1 MSNKKPF
8 SIHYLSSKRLR
19 QINFS
24 IRDFALFFVFL
35 LIISVGI
42 NYYLSINFSTDYYK
56 DKIEQA
62 EQEYSDVSQ
71 ELLDKINKMEREL
84 ALLEEKDSEM
94 RTYAALPPLDEDIKV
109 MGTGGSEE
117 ELNEDDSSTILDK
130 LRNTIDS
137 LSYTLDAQKNSYDII
152 FNKIKSNETM
162 YRHIP
167 SIMPVESAYLGSQ
180 YGYRT
185 DPIDGKRRMHSGLD
199 FPVNLNTDVV
209 ATGDGVVTKAQY
221 DSGWGRYIKIDHGYG
236 YETIYAHL
244 WKINVKKGQKV
255 KRGDKIGKSGNSG
268 RAAGF
273 HLHYEVHKN
282 NKTVDPLRSV
292 SYTHLTL
299 PTKA

>member
-1 MSNKKPF
+1 MNKNKF
-8 SIHYLSSKRLR
+8 SFQFLSSDRLH

-24 IRDFALFFVFL
+24 LSNFLIFFGVFIAALLVL
-35 LIISVGI
+35 
-42 NYYLSINFSTDYYK
+42 NYSLSLRFSEDYYK
-56 DKIEQA
+56 IKLEETDQK
-62 EQEYSDVSQ
+62 YSDVSQ
-71 ELLDKINKMEREL
+71 ELLDRITQLENEL
-84 ALLEEKDSEM
+84 KLIEEKDSEL
-94 RTYAALPPLDEDIKV
+94 RTYATLAPLSDDVKAQGV
-109 MGTGGSEE
+109 GGSEVDMN
-117 ELNEDDSSTILDK
+117 LNTADNSSIMFLK
-130 LRNTIDS
+130 EKVDS
-137 LSYTLDAQKNSYDII
+137 LAFAVNIQKDSFNTI
-152 FNKIKSNETM
+152 FNKIKSNEKM

-167 SIMPVESAYLGSQ
+167 SISPVKGYIGSK

-236 YETIYAHL
+236 YETVYAHL

-282 NKTVDPLRSV
+282 NKTVDPLN
-292 SYTHLTL
+292 YFFTGYID
-299 PTKA
+299 

>member
-1 MSNKKPF
+1 MNKKKF
-8 SIHYLSSKRLR
+8 SFQFLSSEKLH
-19 QINFS
+19 QVNFS
-24 IRDFALFFVFL
+24 ISNFLIFFTVFTVSF
-35 LIISVGI
+35 IAI
-42 NYYLSINFSTDYYK
+42 NYSLTQKFSDEYYK
-56 DKIEQA
+56 EKLKQTDEK
-62 EQEYSDVSQ
+62 YSAISQ
-71 ELLDKINKMEREL
+71 ELIDKISKLEQEL
-84 ALLEEKDSEM
+84 KLIEEKDSEL
-94 RTYAALPPLDEDIKV
+94 RTYATLAPLSDDVKAKGV
-109 MGTGGSEE
+109 GGSTIE
-117 ELNEDDSSTILDK
+117 DSSTEDLDGSSIMLLK
-130 LRNTIDS
+130 DRVDS
-137 LSYTLDAQKNSYDII
+137 LAFAVDIQKDSYNTI
-152 FNKIKSNETM
+152 FNKIKSNEKM
-162 YRHIP
+162 FRHIP
-167 SIMPVESAYLGSQ
+167 SIAPVKGYIGSR

-282 NKTVDPLRSV
+282 NKTVDPLR
-292 SYTHLTL
+292 YFFTGYID
-299 PTKA
+299 

>member
-1 MSNKKPF
+1 MNKNKF
-8 SIHYLSSKRLR
+8 SFQFLSSDRLH

-24 IRDFALFFVFL
+24 LSNFLISFGMFIAALL
-35 LIISVGI
+35 AL
-42 NYYLSINFSTDYYK
+42 NYSLSLRFSEDYYK
-56 DKIEQA
+56 IKLEETDQK
-62 EQEYSDVSQ
+62 YSEVSQ
-71 ELLDKINKMEREL
+71 ELLDRITQLENEL
-84 ALLEEKDSEM
+84 KLIEEKDSEL
-94 RTYAALPPLDEDIKV
+94 RTYATLAPLSDDVKAQGV
-109 MGTGGSEE
+109 GGSEVDM
-117 ELNEDDSSTILDK
+117 NKNAVDNSSIMFLK
-130 LRNTIDS
+130 EKVDS
-137 LSYTLDAQKNSYDII
+137 LAFAVNIQKDSFNTI
-152 FNKIKSNETM
+152 FNKIKSNEKM

-167 SIMPVESAYLGSQ
+167 SISPVKGYIGSR

-236 YETIYAHL
+236 YETVYAHL
-244 WKINVKKGQKV
+244 WKIDVKKGQKV

-282 NKTVDPLRSV
+282 NKTVDPLN
-292 SYTHLTL
+292 YFFTGYID
-299 PTKA
+299 

>member
-1 MSNKKPF
+1 MNKNKF
-8 SIHYLSSKRLR
+8 SFQFLSSDRLH

-24 IRDFALFFVFL
+24 LSNFLISFGVFIAVL
-35 LIISVGI
+35 LVL
-42 NYYLSINFSTDYYK
+42 NYSLSLRFSEDYYK
-56 DKIEQA
+56 IKLEETDQK
-62 EQEYSDVSQ
+62 YSEVSQ
-71 ELLDKINKMEREL
+71 ELLDRITQLENEL
-84 ALLEEKDSEM
+84 KLIEEKDSEL
-94 RTYAALPPLDEDIKV
+94 RTYATLAPMSDDVKAQGV
-109 MGTGGSEE
+109 GGSEVDLT
-117 ELNEDDSSTILDK
+117 LNTVDDSSIMLLK
-130 LRNTIDS
+130 EKVDS
-137 LSYTLDAQKNSYDII
+137 LAFAVNIQKDSYNTI
-152 FNKIKSNETM
+152 FNKIKSNEKM

-167 SIMPVESAYLGSQ
+167 SISPVKGYIGSK

-236 YETIYAHL
+236 YETVYAHL

-255 KRGDKIGKSGNSG
+255 KRGYKIGKSGNSG

-282 NKTVDPLRSV
+282 NKTVDPLN
-292 SYTHLTL
+292 YFFTGYID
-299 PTKA
+299 

>member
-1 MSNKKPF
+1 MNKNKF
-8 SIHYLSSKRLR
+8 SFQFLSSDRLH

-24 IRDFALFFVFL
+24 LTNFLTFFGVFIAALLVL
-35 LIISVGI
+35 
-42 NYYLSINFSTDYYK
+42 NYSLSQRFSKDYYK
-56 DKIEQA
+56 IKLEETDQK
-62 EQEYSDVSQ
+62 YSDVSQ
-71 ELLDKINKMEREL
+71 ELLDRITQLENEL
-84 ALLEEKDSEM
+84 KLIEEKDSEL
-94 RTYAALPPLDEDIKV
+94 RTYATLAPLSDDV
-109 MGTGGSEE
+109 RAQGVGGSEVDLT
-117 ELNEDDSSTILDK
+117 LNTVDDSSIMLLK
-130 LRNTIDS
+130 EKVDS
-137 LSYTLDAQKNSYDII
+137 LAFAVNIQKDSYNTI
-152 FNKIKSNETM
+152 FNKIKSNEKM

-167 SIMPVESAYLGSQ
+167 SISPVKGYIGSK

-236 YETIYAHL
+236 YETVYAHL

-282 NKTVDPLRSV
+282 NKTVDPLN
-292 SYTHLTL
+292 YFFTGYID
-299 PTKA
+299 

>member
-1 MSNKKPF
+1 MINKKKF
-8 SIHYLSSKRLR
+8 SFQFLSSEKLH
-19 QINFS
+19 QVNFS
-24 IRDFALFFVFL
+24 ISNFLIFFTVFTVSF
-35 LIISVGI
+35 IAI
-42 NYYLSINFSTDYYK
+42 NYSLTQKFSDEYYK
-56 DKIEQA
+56 EKLKQTDEK
-62 EQEYSDVSQ
+62 YSAISQ
-71 ELLDKINKMEREL
+71 ELIDKISKLEEEL
-84 ALLEEKDSEM
+84 KLIEEKDSEL
-94 RTYAALPPLDEDIKV
+94 RTYATLAPLSDDVKAKGV
-109 MGTGGSEE
+109 GGSTIE
-117 ELNEDDSSTILDK
+117 DSSTEDLDGSSIMLLK
-130 LRNTIDS
+130 DRVDS
-137 LSYTLDAQKNSYDII
+137 LAFAVDIQKDSYNTI
-152 FNKIKSNETM
+152 FNKIKSNEKM
-162 YRHIP
+162 FRHIP
-167 SIMPVESAYLGSQ
+167 SIAPVKGYIGSR

-282 NKTVDPLRSV
+282 NKTVDPLR
-292 SYTHLTL
+292 YFFTGYID
-299 PTKA
+299 

>member
-1 MSNKKPF
+1 MNKNKF
-8 SIHYLSSKRLR
+8 SFQFLSSDRLH

-24 IRDFALFFVFL
+24 LSNFLIFFGVFIAALLVL
-35 LIISVGI
+35 
-42 NYYLSINFSTDYYK
+42 NYSLSLRFSEDYYK
-56 DKIEQA
+56 IKLEETDQK
-62 EQEYSDVSQ
+62 YSEVSQ
-71 ELLDKINKMEREL
+71 ELLDRITQLENEL
-84 ALLEEKDSEM
+84 KLIEEKDSEL
-94 RTYAALPPLDEDIKV
+94 RTYATLAPLSDDVKAQGV
-109 MGTGGSEE
+109 GGSEVDR
-117 ELNEDDSSTILDK
+117 NENAVDNSSIMFLK
-130 LRNTIDS
+130 EKVDS
-137 LSYTLDAQKNSYDII
+137 LAFAVNIQKDSFNTI
-152 FNKIKSNETM
+152 FNKIKSNEKM

-167 SIMPVESAYLGSQ
+167 SISPVKGYIGSR

-209 ATGDGVVTKAQY
+209 ATGDGVVIKAQY

-236 YETIYAHL
+236 YETVYAHL

-282 NKTVDPLRSV
+282 NKTVDPLN
-292 SYTHLTL
+292 YFFTGYID
-299 PTKA
+299 

>member
-1 MSNKKPF
+1 MNKNKF
-8 SIHYLSSKRLR
+8 SFQFLSSDRLH

-24 IRDFALFFVFL
+24 LSNFLISFGIFIAALL
-35 LIISVGI
+35 AL
-42 NYYLSINFSTDYYK
+42 NYSLSLRFSEDYYK
-56 DKIEQA
+56 IKLEETDQK
-62 EQEYSDVSQ
+62 YSEVSQ
-71 ELLDKINKMEREL
+71 ELLDRITQLENEL
-84 ALLEEKDSEM
+84 KLIEEKDSEL
-94 RTYAALPPLDEDIKV
+94 RTYATLAPLSDDVKAQGV
-109 MGTGGSEE
+109 GGSEVDMN
-117 ELNEDDSSTILDK
+117 L
-130 LRNTIDS
+130 NTIDNSSIMFLKEKVDS
-137 LSYTLDAQKNSYDII
+137 LAFAVNIQKDSFNTI
-152 FNKIKSNETM
+152 FNKIKSNEKM

-167 SIMPVESAYLGSQ
+167 SISPVKGYIGSK

-236 YETIYAHL
+236 YETVYAHL

-282 NKTVDPLRSV
+282 NKTVDPLN
-292 SYTHLTL
+292 YFFTGYID
-299 PTKA
+299 

>member
-1 MSNKKPF
+1 MNKNKF
-8 SIHYLSSKRLR
+8 SFQFLSSDRLH

-24 IRDFALFFVFL
+24 LSNFLIFFGVFIAVL
-35 LIISVGI
+35 LVL
-42 NYYLSINFSTDYYK
+42 NYSLSLRFSEDYYK
-56 DKIEQA
+56 IKLEETDQK
-62 EQEYSDVSQ
+62 YSEVSQ
-71 ELLDKINKMEREL
+71 ELLDRITQLENEL
-84 ALLEEKDSEM
+84 KLIEEKDSEL
-94 RTYAALPPLDEDIKV
+94 RTYATLAPLSDDVKAQGV
-109 MGTGGSEE
+109 GGSEVDT
-117 ELNEDDSSTILDK
+117 NKNAVDNSSIMFLK
-130 LRNTIDS
+130 EKVDS
-137 LSYTLDAQKNSYDII
+137 LAFAVNIQKDSFNTI
-152 FNKIKSNETM
+152 FNKIKSNEKM

-167 SIMPVESAYLGSQ
+167 SISPVKGYIGSK

-236 YETIYAHL
+236 YETVYAHL

-282 NKTVDPLRSV
+282 NKTVDPLN
-292 SYTHLTL
+292 YFFTGYID
-299 PTKA
+299 

>member
-1 MSNKKPF
+1 MINKKKF
-8 SIHYLSSKRLR
+8 SFQFLSSERLH

-24 IRDFALFFVFL
+24 VSNVLIFLAVF
-35 LIISVGI
+35 ITSFIAI
-42 NYYLSINFSTDYYK
+42 NYSLSQKFSDEYYK
-56 DKIEQA
+56 EKLKQTDEK
-62 EQEYSDVSQ
+62 YSEISQ
-71 ELLDKINKMEREL
+71 ELLEKISRLEEEL
-84 ALLEEKDSEM
+84 KLIEEKDSEL
-94 RTYAALPPLDEDIKV
+94 RTYATLAPLSEDVKAQGV
-109 MGTGGSEE
+109 GGSTVEE
-117 ELNEDDSSTILDK
+117 ISTEDLNDSSIMLLKD
-130 LRNTIDS
+130 RVDS
-137 LSYTLDAQKNSYDII
+137 LAFAVDIQKDSYNTI
-152 FNKIKSNETM
+152 FNKIKSNEKM

-167 SIMPVESAYLGSQ
+167 SISPVKGYIGSK

-282 NKTVDPLRSV
+282 NKTVDPLR
-292 SYTHLTL
+292 YFFTGYID
-299 PTKA
+299 

>member
-1 MSNKKPF
+1 MINKKKF
-8 SIHYLSSKRLR
+8 SFQFLSSEKLH
-19 QINFS
+19 QVNFS
-24 IRDFALFFVFL
+24 ISNFLIFFTVFTVSF
-35 LIISVGI
+35 IAI
-42 NYYLSINFSTDYYK
+42 NYSLTQKFSDEYYK
-56 DKIEQA
+56 EKLKQTDEK
-62 EQEYSDVSQ
+62 YSAISQ
-71 ELLDKINKMEREL
+71 ELIDKISKLEEEL
-84 ALLEEKDSEM
+84 ELIEEKDSEL
-94 RTYAALPPLDEDIKV
+94 RTYATLAPLSDDVKAKGV
-109 MGTGGSEE
+109 GGSTIE
-117 ELNEDDSSTILDK
+117 DSSTEDLDGSSIMLLK
-130 LRNTIDS
+130 DRVDS
-137 LSYTLDAQKNSYDII
+137 LAFAVDIQKDSYNTI
-152 FNKIKSNETM
+152 FNKIKSNEKM
-162 YRHIP
+162 FRHIP
-167 SIMPVESAYLGSQ
+167 SIAPVKGYIGSR

-282 NKTVDPLRSV
+282 NKTVDPLR
-292 SYTHLTL
+292 YFFTGYID
-299 PTKA
+299 

>member
-1 MSNKKPF
+1 MNKNKF
-8 SIHYLSSKRLR
+8 SFQFLSSDRLH

-24 IRDFALFFVFL
+24 LSNFLISFGVFIAALL
-35 LIISVGI
+35 AL
-42 NYYLSINFSTDYYK
+42 NYSLSLRFSEDYYK
-56 DKIEQA
+56 IKLEETDQK
-62 EQEYSDVSQ
+62 YSEVSQ
-71 ELLDKINKMEREL
+71 ELLDRITQLENEL
-84 ALLEEKDSEM
+84 KSIEEKDSEL
-94 RTYAALPPLDEDIKV
+94 RTYATLAPLSDDVKAQGV
-109 MGTGGSEE
+109 GGSEVDM
-117 ELNEDDSSTILDK
+117 NKNTVDNSSIMFLK
-130 LRNTIDS
+130 EKVDS
-137 LSYTLDAQKNSYDII
+137 LAFAVNIQKDSFNTI
-152 FNKIKSNETM
+152 FNKIKSNEKM

-167 SIMPVESAYLGSQ
+167 SISPVKGYIGSK

-236 YETIYAHL
+236 YETVYAHL

-282 NKTVDPLRSV
+282 NKTVDPLN
-292 SYTHLTL
+292 YFFTGYID
-299 PTKA
+299 

>member
-1 MSNKKPF
+1 MNKNKF
-8 SIHYLSSKRLR
+8 SFQFLSSDRLH

-24 IRDFALFFVFL
+24 LSNFLIFFGVFIAVL
-35 LIISVGI
+35 LVL
-42 NYYLSINFSTDYYK
+42 NYSLSLRFSEDYYK
-56 DKIEQA
+56 IKLEETDQK
-62 EQEYSDVSQ
+62 YSEVSQ
-71 ELLDKINKMEREL
+71 ELLDRITQLENEL
-84 ALLEEKDSEM
+84 KLIEEKDSEL
-94 RTYAALPPLDEDIKV
+94 RTYATLAPLSDDVKAQGV
-109 MGTGGSEE
+109 GGSEVDMN
-117 ELNEDDSSTILDK
+117 LNTVDNSSIIFLK
-130 LRNTIDS
+130 EKVDS
-137 LSYTLDAQKNSYDII
+137 LAFAVNIQKDSFNTI
-152 FNKIKSNETM
+152 FNKIKSNEKM

-167 SIMPVESAYLGSQ
+167 SISPVKGYIGSK

-236 YETIYAHL
+236 YETVYAHL

-282 NKTVDPLRSV
+282 NKTVDPLN
-292 SYTHLTL
+292 YFFTGYID
-299 PTKA
+299 

>member
-1 MSNKKPF
+1 MNKNKF
-8 SIHYLSSKRLR
+8 SFQFLSSDRLH

-24 IRDFALFFVFL
+24 LSNFLIFFGVFIAALL
-35 LIISVGI
+35 AL
-42 NYYLSINFSTDYYK
+42 NYSLSLRFSEDYYK
-56 DKIEQA
+56 IKLEETDQK
-62 EQEYSDVSQ
+62 YSDVSQ
-71 ELLDKINKMEREL
+71 ELLDRITQLENEL
-84 ALLEEKDSEM
+84 KLIEEKDSEL
-94 RTYAALPPLDEDIKV
+94 RTYATLAPLSDDVKAQGV
-109 MGTGGSEE
+109 GGSELDMN
-117 ELNEDDSSTILDK
+117 LNTVDNSSIMFLK
-130 LRNTIDS
+130 EKVDS
-137 LSYTLDAQKNSYDII
+137 LAFAVNIQKDSFNTI
-152 FNKIKSNETM
+152 FNKIKSNEKM

-167 SIMPVESAYLGSQ
+167 SISPVKGYIGSK

-236 YETIYAHL
+236 YETVYAHL

-282 NKTVDPLRSV
+282 NKTVDPLN
-292 SYTHLTL
+292 YFFTGYID
-299 PTKA
+299 

>member
-1 MSNKKPF
+1 MNKNKF
-8 SIHYLSSKRLR
+8 SFQFLSSDRLH
-19 QINFS
+19 QIDFSLSNFL
-24 IRDFALFFVFL
+24 IFFGVFIAVL
-35 LIISVGI
+35 LVL
-42 NYYLSINFSTDYYK
+42 NYSLSLRFSEDYYK
-56 DKIEQA
+56 IKLEETDQK
-62 EQEYSDVSQ
+62 YSEVSQ
-71 ELLDKINKMEREL
+71 ELLDRITQLENEL
-84 ALLEEKDSEM
+84 KLIEEKDSEL
-94 RTYAALPPLDEDIKV
+94 RTYATLAPLSDDVKAQGV
-109 MGTGGSEE
+109 GGSEVDT
-117 ELNEDDSSTILDK
+117 NKNAVDNSSIMFLK
-130 LRNTIDS
+130 EKVDS
-137 LSYTLDAQKNSYDII
+137 LAFAVNIQKDSFNTI
-152 FNKIKSNETM
+152 FNKIKSNEKM

-167 SIMPVESAYLGSQ
+167 SISPVKGYIGSK

-236 YETIYAHL
+236 YETVYAHL

-282 NKTVDPLRSV
+282 NKTVDPLN
-292 SYTHLTL
+292 YFFTGYID
-299 PTKA
+299 

>member
-1 MSNKKPF
+1 MINKKKF
-8 SIHYLSSKRLR
+8 SFQFLSSEKLH
-19 QINFS
+19 QVNFS
-24 IRDFALFFVFL
+24 ISNFLIFFTVFTVSF
-35 LIISVGI
+35 IAI
-42 NYYLSINFSTDYYK
+42 NYSLTQKFSDEYYK
-56 DKIEQA
+56 EKLKQTDEK
-62 EQEYSDVSQ
+62 YSAISQ
-71 ELLDKINKMEREL
+71 ELIDKISKLEQEL
-84 ALLEEKDSEM
+84 KLIEEKDSEL
-94 RTYAALPPLDEDIKV
+94 RTYATLAPLSDDVKAKGV
-109 MGTGGSEE
+109 GGSTIE
-117 ELNEDDSSTILDK
+117 DSSTEDLDGSSIMLLK
-130 LRNTIDS
+130 GRVDS
-137 LSYTLDAQKNSYDII
+137 LAFAVDIQKDSYNTI
-152 FNKIKSNETM
+152 FNKIKSNEKM
-162 YRHIP
+162 FRHIP
-167 SIMPVESAYLGSQ
+167 SIAPVKGYIGSR

-282 NKTVDPLRSV
+282 NKTVDPLR
-292 SYTHLTL
+292 YFFTGYID
-299 PTKA
+299 

>member
-1 MSNKKPF
+1 MNKNKF
-8 SIHYLSSKRLR
+8 SFQFLSSDRLH

-24 IRDFALFFVFL
+24 LSNFLISFGMFIAALL
-35 LIISVGI
+35 AI
-42 NYYLSINFSTDYYK
+42 NYSLSLRFSEDYYK
-56 DKIEQA
+56 IKLEETDQK
-62 EQEYSDVSQ
+62 YSEVSQ
-71 ELLDKINKMEREL
+71 ELLDRITQLENEL
-84 ALLEEKDSEM
+84 KLIEEKDSEL
-94 RTYAALPPLDEDIKV
+94 RTYATLAPLSDDVKAQGV
-109 MGTGGSEE
+109 GGSEVDLT
-117 ELNEDDSSTILDK
+117 LNKVDDSSIMLLK
-130 LRNTIDS
+130 EKVDS
-137 LSYTLDAQKNSYDII
+137 LAFAVNIQKDSFNTI
-152 FNKIKSNETM
+152 FNKIKSNEKM

-167 SIMPVESAYLGSQ
+167 SISPVKGYIGSK

-236 YETIYAHL
+236 YETVYAHL

-282 NKTVDPLRSV
+282 NKTVDPLN
-292 SYTHLTL
+292 YFFTGYID
-299 PTKA
+299 

>member
-1 MSNKKPF
+1 MNKNKF
-8 SIHYLSSKRLR
+8 SFQFLSSDRLH

-24 IRDFALFFVFL
+24 LSNFLIFFGVFIAVL
-35 LIISVGI
+35 LVL
-42 NYYLSINFSTDYYK
+42 NYSLSLRFSEDYYK
-56 DKIEQA
+56 IKLEETDQK
-62 EQEYSDVSQ
+62 YSEVSK
-71 ELLDKINKMEREL
+71 ELLDRITQLENEL
-84 ALLEEKDSEM
+84 KLIEEKDSEL
-94 RTYAALPPLDEDIKV
+94 RTYATLAPLSDDVKAQGV
-109 MGTGGSEE
+109 GGSEVDMN
-117 ELNEDDSSTILDK
+117 L
-130 LRNTIDS
+130 NTIDNSSIMFLKEKVDS
-137 LSYTLDAQKNSYDII
+137 LAFAVNIQKDSFNTI
-152 FNKIKSNETM
+152 FNKIKSNEKM

-167 SIMPVESAYLGSQ
+167 SISPVKGYIGSK

-236 YETIYAHL
+236 YETVYAHL

-255 KRGDKIGKSGNSG
+255 KRGEKIGKSGNSG

-282 NKTVDPLRSV
+282 NKTVDPLN
-292 SYTHLTL
+292 YFFTGYID
-299 PTKA
+299 

>member
-1 MSNKKPF
+1 MNKNKF
-8 SIHYLSSKRLR
+8 SFQFLSSDRLH

-24 IRDFALFFVFL
+24 LSNFLIFFGVFIAVL
-35 LIISVGI
+35 LVL
-42 NYYLSINFSTDYYK
+42 NYSLSLRFSEDYYK
-56 DKIEQA
+56 IKLEETDQK
-62 EQEYSDVSQ
+62 YSEVSQ
-71 ELLDKINKMEREL
+71 ELLDRITQLENEL
-84 ALLEEKDSEM
+84 KLIEEKDSEL
-94 RTYAALPPLDEDIKV
+94 RTYATLAPLSDDVKAQGV
-109 MGTGGSEE
+109 GGSEVDM
-117 ELNEDDSSTILDK
+117 NKNTVDNSSIMFLK
-130 LRNTIDS
+130 EKVDS
-137 LSYTLDAQKNSYDII
+137 LAFAVNIQKDSFNTI
-152 FNKIKSNETM
+152 FNKIKSNEKM

-167 SIMPVESAYLGSQ
+167 SISPVKGYIGSK

-236 YETIYAHL
+236 YETVYAHL

-282 NKTVDPLRSV
+282 NKTVDPLN
-292 SYTHLTL
+292 YFFTGYID
-299 PTKA
+299 

>member
-1 MSNKKPF
+1 MNKNKF
-8 SIHYLSSKRLR
+8 SFQFLSSDRLH

-24 IRDFALFFVFL
+24 LSNFLIFFGVFIAALLVL
-35 LIISVGI
+35 
-42 NYYLSINFSTDYYK
+42 NYSLSLRFSEDYYK
-56 DKIEQA
+56 IKLEETDQK
-62 EQEYSDVSQ
+62 YSEVSQ
-71 ELLDKINKMEREL
+71 ELLDRITQLENEL
-84 ALLEEKDSEM
+84 KLIEEKDSEL
-94 RTYAALPPLDEDIKV
+94 RTYATLAPLSDDVKAQGV
-109 MGTGGSEE
+109 GGSEVDLT
-117 ELNEDDSSTILDK
+117 LNTVDDSSIMLLK
-130 LRNTIDS
+130 EKVDS
-137 LSYTLDAQKNSYDII
+137 LAFAVNIQKDSFNTI
-152 FNKIKSNETM
+152 FNKIKSNEKM

-167 SIMPVESAYLGSQ
+167 SISPVKGYIGSK

-199 FPVNLNTDVV
+199 FPVNLNTDVF

-236 YETIYAHL
+236 YETVYAHL

-282 NKTVDPLRSV
+282 NKTVDPLN
-292 SYTHLTL
+292 YFFTGYID
-299 PTKA
+299 

>member
-1 MSNKKPF
+1 MNKNKF
-8 SIHYLSSKRLR
+8 SFQFLSSDRLH

-24 IRDFALFFVFL
+24 LSNFLIFFGVFIAVL
-35 LIISVGI
+35 LVL
-42 NYYLSINFSTDYYK
+42 NYSLSLRFSEDYYK
-56 DKIEQA
+56 IKLEETDQK
-62 EQEYSDVSQ
+62 YSEVSQ
-71 ELLDKINKMEREL
+71 ELLDRITQLENEL
-84 ALLEEKDSEM
+84 KLIEEKDSEL
-94 RTYAALPPLDEDIKV
+94 RTYATLAPLSDDVKAQGV
-109 MGTGGSEE
+109 GGSEVDMN
-117 ELNEDDSSTILDK
+117 LNTADNSSIMFLK
-130 LRNTIDS
+130 EKVDS
-137 LSYTLDAQKNSYDII
+137 LAFAVNIQKDSFNTI
-152 FNKIKSNETM
+152 FNKIKSNEKM

-167 SIMPVESAYLGSQ
+167 SISPVKGYIGSK

-236 YETIYAHL
+236 YETVYAHL

-282 NKTVDPLRSV
+282 NKTVDPLN
-292 SYTHLTL
+292 YFFTGYID
-299 PTKA
+299 

>member
-1 MSNKKPF
+1 MNKNKF
-8 SIHYLSSKRLR
+8 SFQFLSSDRLH

-24 IRDFALFFVFL
+24 LSNFVIFFGVFIAALLV
-35 LIISVGI
+35 I
-42 NYYLSINFSTDYYK
+42 NYSLSLRFSEDYYK
-56 DKIEQA
+56 IKLEETDQK
-62 EQEYSDVSQ
+62 YSEVSQ
-71 ELLDKINKMEREL
+71 ELLDRITQLENEL
-84 ALLEEKDSEM
+84 KLIEEKDLEL
-94 RTYAALPPLDEDIKV
+94 RTYATLAPLSDDVKAQGV
-109 MGTGGSEE
+109 GGSEVDV
-117 ELNEDDSSTILDK
+117 NVNTVDNSSIMFLK
-130 LRNTIDS
+130 EKVDS
-137 LSYTLDAQKNSYDII
+137 LAFAVNIQKDSFNTI
-152 FNKIKSNETM
+152 FNKIKSNEKM

-167 SIMPVESAYLGSQ
+167 SISPVKGYIGSR

-236 YETIYAHL
+236 YETVYAHL

-282 NKTVDPLRSV
+282 NKTVDPLN
-292 SYTHLTL
+292 YFFTGYID
-299 PTKA
+299 

>member
-1 MSNKKPF
+1 MINKKKF
-8 SIHYLSSKRLR
+8 SFQLLSSEKLH
-19 QINFS
+19 QVNFS
-24 IRDFALFFVFL
+24 ISNFLIFFTVFTVSF
-35 LIISVGI
+35 IAI
-42 NYYLSINFSTDYYK
+42 NYSLTQKFSDEYYK
-56 DKIEQA
+56 EKLKQTDEK
-62 EQEYSDVSQ
+62 YSAISQ
-71 ELLDKINKMEREL
+71 ELIDKISKLEQEL
-84 ALLEEKDSEM
+84 KLIEEKDSEL
-94 RTYAALPPLDEDIKV
+94 RTYATLAPLSDDVKAKGV
-109 MGTGGSEE
+109 GGSTIE
-117 ELNEDDSSTILDK
+117 DSSTEDLDGSSIMLLK
-130 LRNTIDS
+130 DRVDS
-137 LSYTLDAQKNSYDII
+137 LAFAVDIQKDSYNTI
-152 FNKIKSNETM
+152 FNKIKSNEKM
-162 YRHIP
+162 FRHIP
-167 SIMPVESAYLGSQ
+167 SIAPVKGYIGSR

-282 NKTVDPLRSV
+282 NKTVDPLRYFFSG
-292 SYTHLTL
+292 YID
-299 PTKA
+299 

>member
-1 MSNKKPF
+1 MNKNKF
-8 SIHYLSSKRLR
+8 SFQFLSSDRLH

-24 IRDFALFFVFL
+24 LSNFLIFFGVFIAVL
-35 LIISVGI
+35 LVL
-42 NYYLSINFSTDYYK
+42 NYSLSLRFSEDYYK
-56 DKIEQA
+56 IKLEETDQK
-62 EQEYSDVSQ
+62 YSEVSQ
-71 ELLDKINKMEREL
+71 ELLDRITQLENEL
-84 ALLEEKDSEM
+84 KSIEEKDSEL
-94 RTYAALPPLDEDIKV
+94 RTYATLAPLSDDVKAQGV
-109 MGTGGSEE
+109 GGSEVDMN
-117 ELNEDDSSTILDK
+117 LNTVDDSSIIFLK
-130 LRNTIDS
+130 EKVDS
-137 LSYTLDAQKNSYDII
+137 LAFAVNIQKDSFNTI
-152 FNKIKSNETM
+152 FNKIKSNEKM

-167 SIMPVESAYLGSQ
+167 SISPVKGYIGSK

-236 YETIYAHL
+236 YETVYAHL

-255 KRGDKIGKSGNSG
+255 KRGEKIGKSGNSG

-282 NKTVDPLRSV
+282 NKTVDPLN
-292 SYTHLTL
+292 YFFTGYID
-299 PTKA
+299 

>member
-1 MSNKKPF
+1 MNKNKF
-8 SIHYLSSKRLR
+8 SFQFLSSDRLH

-24 IRDFALFFVFL
+24 LSNFLISFGVFIAVL
-35 LIISVGI
+35 LVL
-42 NYYLSINFSTDYYK
+42 NYSLSLRFSEDYYK
-56 DKIEQA
+56 IKLKETDQK
-62 EQEYSDVSQ
+62 YSDVSQ
-71 ELLDKINKMEREL
+71 ELLDRITQLENEL
-84 ALLEEKDSEM
+84 KLIEEKDSEL
-94 RTYAALPPLDEDIKV
+94 RTYATLAPLSDDVKAQGV
-109 MGTGGSEE
+109 GGSEVDLT
-117 ELNEDDSSTILDK
+117 LNTVDDSSIMLLK
-130 LRNTIDS
+130 EKVDS
-137 LSYTLDAQKNSYDII
+137 LAFAVNIQKDSYNTI
-152 FNKIKSNETM
+152 FNKIKSNEKM

-167 SIMPVESAYLGSQ
+167 SISPVKGYIGSK

-236 YETIYAHL
+236 YETVYAHL

-282 NKTVDPLRSV
+282 NKTVDPLN
-292 SYTHLTL
+292 YFFTGYID
-299 PTKA
+299 

>member
-1 MSNKKPF
+1 MNKNKF
-8 SIHYLSSKRLR
+8 SFQFLSSDRLH

-24 IRDFALFFVFL
+24 LSNFLIFFGVFIAVL
-35 LIISVGI
+35 LVL
-42 NYYLSINFSTDYYK
+42 NYSLSLRFSEDYYK
-56 DKIEQA
+56 IKLEETDQK
-62 EQEYSDVSQ
+62 YSEVSQ
-71 ELLDKINKMEREL
+71 ELLDRITQLENEL
-84 ALLEEKDSEM
+84 KLIEEKDSEL
-94 RTYAALPPLDEDIKV
+94 RTYATLAPLSDDVKAQGV
-109 MGTGGSEE
+109 GGSEVDMN
-117 ELNEDDSSTILDK
+117 L
-130 LRNTIDS
+130 NTIDNSSIMFLKEKVDS
-137 LSYTLDAQKNSYDII
+137 LAFAVNIQKDSFNTI
-152 FNKIKSNETM
+152 FNKIKSNEKM

-167 SIMPVESAYLGSQ
+167 SISPVKGYIGSK

-209 ATGDGVVTKAQY
+209 ATGDGVVTKAEY

-236 YETIYAHL
+236 YETVYAHL

-282 NKTVDPLRSV
+282 NKTVDPLN
-292 SYTHLTL
+292 YFFTGYID
-299 PTKA
+299 

>member
-1 MSNKKPF
+1 MNKNKF
-8 SIHYLSSKRLR
+8 SFQFLSSDRLH

-24 IRDFALFFVFL
+24 LSNFLIFFGVFIATL
-35 LIISVGI
+35 VVL
-42 NYYLSINFSTDYYK
+42 NYSLSLRFSEDYYK
-56 DKIEQA
+56 IKLEETDQK
-62 EQEYSDVSQ
+62 YSEVSQ
-71 ELLDKINKMEREL
+71 ELLDRITQLENEL
-84 ALLEEKDSEM
+84 KLIEEKDSEL
-94 RTYAALPPLDEDIKV
+94 RTYATLAPLSDDVKAQGV
-109 MGTGGSEE
+109 GGSEVDMN
-117 ELNEDDSSTILDK
+117 L
-130 LRNTIDS
+130 NTIDNSSIIFLKEKVDS
-137 LSYTLDAQKNSYDII
+137 LAFAVNIQKDSFNTI
-152 FNKIKSNETM
+152 FNKIKSNEKM

-167 SIMPVESAYLGSQ
+167 SISPVKGYIGSK

-236 YETIYAHL
+236 YETVYAHL

-282 NKTVDPLRSV
+282 NKTVDPLN
-292 SYTHLTL
+292 YFFTGYID
-299 PTKA
+299 

>member
-1 MSNKKPF
+1 MNKNKF
-8 SIHYLSSKRLR
+8 SFQFLSSDRLH

-24 IRDFALFFVFL
+24 LSNFLTFFGVFIATL
-35 LIISVGI
+35 LVL
-42 NYYLSINFSTDYYK
+42 NYSLSLRFSEDYYK
-56 DKIEQA
+56 VKLEETDQK
-62 EQEYSDVSQ
+62 YSEVSQ
-71 ELLDKINKMEREL
+71 ELLDRITQLENEL
-84 ALLEEKDSEM
+84 KLIEEKDSEL
-94 RTYAALPPLDEDIKV
+94 RTYATLAPLSDDVKAQGV
-109 MGTGGSEE
+109 GGSEVDMN
-117 ELNEDDSSTILDK
+117 LNTADNSSIMFLK
-130 LRNTIDS
+130 EKVDS
-137 LSYTLDAQKNSYDII
+137 LAFAVNIQKDSFNTI
-152 FNKIKSNETM
+152 FNKIKSNEKM

-167 SIMPVESAYLGSQ
+167 SISPVKGYIGSK

-236 YETIYAHL
+236 YETVYAHL

-282 NKTVDPLRSV
+282 NKTVDPLN
-292 SYTHLTL
+292 YFFTGYID
-299 PTKA
+299 

>member
-1 MSNKKPF
+1 MINKKKF
-8 SIHYLSSKRLR
+8 SFQFLSSEKLH
-19 QINFS
+19 QVNFS
-24 IRDFALFFVFL
+24 ISNFLIFLTVFTVSF
-35 LIISVGI
+35 IAI
-42 NYYLSINFSTDYYK
+42 NYSLTQKFSDEYYK
-56 DKIEQA
+56 EKLKQTDEK
-62 EQEYSDVSQ
+62 YSAISQ
-71 ELLDKINKMEREL
+71 ELIDKISKLEQEL
-84 ALLEEKDSEM
+84 KLIEEKDSEL
-94 RTYAALPPLDEDIKV
+94 RTYATLAPLSDDVKAKGV
-109 MGTGGSEE
+109 GGSTIE
-117 ELNEDDSSTILDK
+117 DSSTEDLDGSSIMLLK
-130 LRNTIDS
+130 DRVDS
-137 LSYTLDAQKNSYDII
+137 LAFAVDIQKDSYNTI
-152 FNKIKSNETM
+152 FNKIKSNEKM
-162 YRHIP
+162 FRHIP
-167 SIMPVESAYLGSQ
+167 SIAPVKGYIGSR

-282 NKTVDPLRSV
+282 NKTVDPLR
-292 SYTHLTL
+292 YFFTGYID
-299 PTKA
+299 

>member
-1 MSNKKPF
+1 MNKNKF
-8 SIHYLSSKRLR
+8 SFQFLSSDRLH

-24 IRDFALFFVFL
+24 LSNFLIFFGVFIATL
-35 LIISVGI
+35 VVL
-42 NYYLSINFSTDYYK
+42 NYSLSLRFSEDYYK
-56 DKIEQA
+56 IKLEETDQK
-62 EQEYSDVSQ
+62 YSEVSQ
-71 ELLDKINKMEREL
+71 ELLDRITQLENEL
-84 ALLEEKDSEM
+84 KLIEEKDSEL
-94 RTYAALPPLDEDIKV
+94 RTYATLAPLSDDVKAQGV
-109 MGTGGSEE
+109 GGSEVDA
-117 ELNEDDSSTILDK
+117 NKNAFDNSSIMFLK
-130 LRNTIDS
+130 EKVDS
-137 LSYTLDAQKNSYDII
+137 LAFAVNIQKDSFNTI
-152 FNKIKSNETM
+152 FNKIKSNEKM

-167 SIMPVESAYLGSQ
+167 SISPVKGYIGSK

-236 YETIYAHL
+236 YETVYAHL

-282 NKTVDPLRSV
+282 NKTVDPLN
-292 SYTHLTL
+292 YFFTGYID
-299 PTKA
+299 

>member
-1 MSNKKPF
+1 MINKKKF
-8 SIHYLSSKRLR
+8 SFQFLSSEKLH
-19 QINFS
+19 QVNFS
-24 IRDFALFFVFL
+24 ISNFLIFLTVFTVSF
-35 LIISVGI
+35 IAI
-42 NYYLSINFSTDYYK
+42 NYSLTQKFSDEYYK
-56 DKIEQA
+56 EKLKQTDEK
-62 EQEYSDVSQ
+62 YSAISQ
-71 ELLDKINKMEREL
+71 ELIDKISKLEQEL
-84 ALLEEKDSEM
+84 KLIEEKDSEL
-94 RTYAALPPLDEDIKV
+94 RTYATLAPLSDDVKAKGV
-109 MGTGGSEE
+109 GGSTIE
-117 ELNEDDSSTILDK
+117 DSSTEDLDGSSIMLLK
-130 LRNTIDS
+130 DRVDSLAFAVDIQKDSYNTIFS
-137 LSYTLDAQKNSYDII
+137 
-152 FNKIKSNETM
+152 KIKSNEKM
-162 YRHIP
+162 FRHIP
-167 SIMPVESAYLGSQ
+167 SIAPVKGYIGSR

-282 NKTVDPLRSV
+282 NKTVDPLR
-292 SYTHLTL
+292 YFFTGYID
-299 PTKA
+299 